1 MDEPQVHQK
10 RVLNKKPGKAAG
22 GLETGTPLNTY
33 VQKNKF
39 YAARWVGSHGACHQN
54 ELYPVEPMCQALY
67 AEGDFR
73 KD

>member
-10 RVLNKKPGKAAG
+10 RVLNKSL

-39 YAARWVGSHGACHQN
+39 YAAQWVGSHGACHQN
-54 ELYPVEPMCQALY
+54 ELYPVEPTCQALY